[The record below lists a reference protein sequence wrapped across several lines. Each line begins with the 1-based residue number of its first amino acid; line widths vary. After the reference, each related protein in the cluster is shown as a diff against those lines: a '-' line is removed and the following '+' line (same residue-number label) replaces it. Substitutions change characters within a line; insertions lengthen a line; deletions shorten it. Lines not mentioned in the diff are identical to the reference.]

1 MKSGSLFN
9 ASGMV
14 VGVVAC
20 NCSVL
25 TTVIGV
31 GDNVISEMTREPVTV
46 TDSVPSANCWARAP
60 AVRANTLAAHI
71 NANLFAVLESMEL
84 PAVIIFNLSE

>member
-46 TDSVPSANCWARAP
+46 TVSTLSLDTWARAP
-60 AVRANTLAAHI
+60 AVRATTLAAHI
-71 NANLFAVLESMEL
+71 NANLFVVLEFMTL
-84 PAVIIFNLSE
+84 PEVFIFEFV